1 MSGIQ
6 ENDPLIPQ
14 ERGSLNT
21 RHRGTN
27 RSSVHTESS
36 IRYRT
41 SVIQLTSMDADGLAL
56 DDGAGT
62 YVHEDGGNTNRLSI
76 IDDELQTRDDSID
89 INKTK
94 RNHILGT
101 ALKIVLIVL
110 TVCIYT
116 GGPMLN
122 SWATRIPGWQWNF
135 SLVANTNAETE
146 TGIDLINY
154 DQTFD
159 GKRNFVHY
167 AHKASNCEWIS
178 VEEYNEK
185 TADGTEDKDVKNFR
199 MSDLAKNVG
208 TKRTWEAVVFPE
220 LGGRPYTFCVKG
232 KGNYKISMTLFKD
245 AAFTQQVTSAT
256 NNGVEFDFGTSTE
269 EDGTVSTPVIL
280 PNLDEVNNGN
290 IFVKFTFDYVKP
302 ADTDFM
308 QIQWYFEDDIVSM
321 SPADQTARLMDR
333 SRTLDNFKAD
343 NGSIN
348 AIIHQKGK
356 WAGKIWVDVF
366 GDNPG
371 GDPYNMMFVT
381 MLYKCFSY
389 ALGMLGCIYLG
400 FTRKEQNDGDIWHYV
415 KACFNWRNILKFA
428 PCSLMWVSGDFMEMM
443 ASSGLDPAVYIVLT
457 QLRLVLTAIVALFML
472 GTRQNK
478 LQWIMLA
485 CLTLSVMV
493 FKLDGKGEGGWPM
506 VPLLCTLGKVAL
518 SVIAGVYGEKMFK
531 GIKQPFPVQLCN
543 FTITAVPIAALY
555 LPILAPAFDET
566 NIFRYGPFGGPDFGF
581 DYRTWVVIF
590 FYVFR
595 EWVTNICVK
604 RFSAVVKNICNAVAP
619 LAAYV
624 LQFAILQT
632 KVFEIA
638 KLFIIL
644 VVILEVTNYSFAKVY
659 INKNKI
665 GAEDLPI
672 AQPKG
677 PPGAPSPIAEGSN
690 EDGSSSAT
698 IQGNAYPS
706 YAEPVEPARRQKSP
720 EYDTKLAR

>member
-1 MSGIQ
+1 
-6 ENDPLIPQ
+6 
-14 ERGSLNT
+14 
-21 RHRGTN
+21 
-27 RSSVHTESS
+27 
-36 IRYRT
+36 
-41 SVIQLTSMDADGLAL
+41 
-56 DDGAGT
+56 
-62 YVHEDGGNTNRLSI
+62 
-76 IDDELQTRDDSID
+76 
-89 INKTK
+89 
-94 RNHILGT
+94 
-101 ALKIVLIVL
+101 
-110 TVCIYT
+110 
-116 GGPMLN
+116 
-122 SWATRIPGWQWNF
+122 
-135 SLVANTNAETE
+135 
-146 TGIDLINY
+146 
-154 DQTFD
+154 
-159 GKRNFVHY
+159 
-167 AHKASNCEWIS
+167 
-178 VEEYNEK
+178 
-185 TADGTEDKDVKNFR
+185 

-232 KGNYKISMTLFKD
+232 KGNYKISMTLYKD
-245 AAFTQQVTSAT
+245 ADFTQQVTSAT

-308 QIQWYFEDDIVSM
+308 QIQWYFEDDIVNM

-493 FKLDGKGEGGWPM
+493 FKLDGNGEGGWPM

-665 GAEDLPI
+665 GAEDLPLD
-672 AQPKG
+672 QPKG
-677 PPGAPSPIAEGSN
+677 HPGAPSPIRPP
-690 EDGSSSAT
+690 SSSPT
-698 IQGNAYPS
+698 TT
-706 YAEPVEPARRQKSP
+706 R
-720 EYDTKLAR
+720 